1 MTLGG
6 NNRPEHEP
14 FTGSSEGKGCCSSL
28 VTVDNQNLTLT
39 ERRSFLKQAS
49 AGIIG
54 AAGSFLLAPTAL
66 AAGKVKTVV
75 IDAGHGGHDVGAHE
89 GRVFEKHL
97 NFDVSRRLQIQLKR
111 KGYRTVMTRNRD
123 EFIPLLTRASIS
135 NKYRDNIFVSIH
147 FNSAWR
153 TTAVGIETF
162 YYGYAG
168 YQLASKVHSSII
180 RKLKPEDRGVKRQQ
194 FSVLRN
200 TKAPAIL
207 VEGGFIS
214 NAKERQRCLQPW
226 YRQALAES
234 IASGIS
240 SYDAASS
247 RGRL

>member
-1 MTLGG
+1 MQNPETIFNRRTFLNKTALGM
-6 NNRPEHEP
+6 
-14 FTGSSEGKGCCSSL
+14 
-28 VTVDNQNLTLT
+28 LT
-39 ERRSFLKQAS
+39 A
-49 AGIIG
+49 
-54 AAGSFLLAPTAL
+54 AAGSLAIAPSAL
-66 AAGKVKTVV
+66 AASKVKTVV

-97 NFDVSRRLQIQLKR
+97 NFDVSRRLQIQLQR
-111 KGYRTVMTRNRD
+111 KGFKTIMTRNRD

-135 NKYRDNIFVSIH
+135 NRYRDNIFVSIH

-153 TTAVGIETF
+153 TTAIGIETF

-180 RKLKPEDRGVKRQQ
+180 KKLKPVDRGVKREQ

-214 NAKERQRCLQPW
+214 NPKERERCLQPW

-234 IASGIS
+234 IAAGIS
-240 SYDAASS
+240 IYDSAAA
-247 RGRL
+247 RGRV

>member
-6 NNRPEHEP
+6 NNRSEPEPNAGLWED
-14 FTGSSEGKGCCSSL
+14 SRCCPNQE
-28 VTVDNQNLTLT
+28 TVDDRTPAFA
-39 ERRSFLKQAS
+39 ERRSFLKQAT
-49 AGIIG
+49 AGILG
-54 AAGSFLLAPTAL
+54 AAGSLLLAPNAL

-111 KGYRTVMTRNRD
+111 KGYRTVMTRSRD

-135 NKYRDNIFVSIH
+135 NKYRENIFVSIH

-180 RKLKPEDRGVKRQQ
+180 RKLKPVDRGVKRQQ

-240 SYDAASS
+240 TYDSASS